1 MIFVILKNN
10 YYENQAISTY
20 PISTSE
26 AKKDQAKE
34 SETLSAKPRWMNSRS
49 SSMC

>member
-20 PISTSE
+20 PISMSLLPL
-26 AKKDQAKE
+26 
-34 SETLSAKPRWMNSRS
+34 LSYGVIP
-49 SSMC
+49 